1 MLLNRLMINVFIDT
15 SIFVSEGFVK
25 GKSIATIFQ
34 AAQGEKIHILMPDIT
49 EHEIRCHLREEVE
62 KNNGTK
68 STEKL
73 KKSYMYAVDEL
84 RTYIEKL
91 MEVTASAL
99 VVCVEKEFD
108 RQLKRAHVER
118 IALTKDLDFVGI
130 VEDYK
135 ALKPPFSAKKNK
147 EFPDAIVLKQLEDW
161 CKAHNDKCIILSSDT
176 DLKNYNSEWLDYK
189 ELPDFV
195 ESLGDY
201 EKLISQEKLRSVF
214 ESSKDFF
221 EKSIQDWAYEQYDD
235 DTLYINHLL
244 IEDIHGSYINKINI
258 EWNEPFRWIGKG
270 NGSLFYKTYA
280 YITASIVVSH
290 PDYDTGYYDS
300 EDGRWFFIDEK
311 VTDYLEGRIRVPVTL
326 EYLYA
331 DEEMELESINND
343 ADMSRA
349 EVMESLV
356 TTGKREYDVDED
368 FEIDHEVCPH
378 CNAEVIVFEYEY
390 VGNGGK
396 REEIVCPKCHKVICT
411 LEEAGFYRTELFERA
426 TDESADS

>member
-1 MLLNRLMINVFIDT
+1 MINVFIDT
-15 SIFVSEGFVK
+15 SIFVNEGFVK

-34 AAQGEKIHILMPDIT
+34 AAQEEKIHILMPDIT
-49 EHEIRCHLREEVE
+49 EHEIRRHLREEVE
-62 KNNGTK
+62 KNSGAK
-68 STEKL
+68 SVEKL

-91 MEVTASAL
+91 MEITVEAL
-99 VVCVEKEFD
+99 VVSIEKEFD
-108 RQLKRAHVER
+108 RQLKRAPVER
-118 IALTKDLDFVGI
+118 IALTKDLDFIGI

-135 ALKPPFSAKKNK
+135 TLRSPFSAKKNR
-147 EFPDAIVLKQLEDW
+147 EFPDAIVLKQLENW
-161 CKAHNDKCIILSSDT
+161 CKTHNDKCIILSSDG

-195 ESLGDY
+195 ESLWDY
-201 EKLISQEKLRSVF
+201 EKLISQEKLKSVF
-214 ESSKDFF
+214 ESSKDFI
-221 EKSIQDWAYEQYDD
+221 EKSIQDWVYEQYDD

-244 IEDIHGSYINKINI
+244 IEDIHGSYINKMDI
-258 EWNEPFRWIGKG
+258 EWDEPFRWIGKER
-270 NGSLFYKTYA
+270 GSLFYKTYA

-343 ADMSRA
+343 EDMSRA

-356 TTGKREYDVDED
+356 TTGKREYDDDES

-378 CNAEVIVFEYEY
+378 CNAEVIVYEYDY

-396 REEIVCPKCHKVICT
+396 KEDIVCPKCHKVICT
-411 LEEAGFYRTELFERA
+411 LEEASYYRTELFERA
-426 TDESADS
+426 METTINSATDI